1 MRTIHV
7 VKTLAQQYGGPARS
21 TQGLVA
27 ALKMFGKCA
36 CSLGSKIG
44 VLWSA

>member
-1 MRTIHV
+1 MKTIHV

-27 ALKMFGKCA
+27 AGEIRCGR
-36 CSLGSKIG
+36 C
-44 VLWSA
+44 